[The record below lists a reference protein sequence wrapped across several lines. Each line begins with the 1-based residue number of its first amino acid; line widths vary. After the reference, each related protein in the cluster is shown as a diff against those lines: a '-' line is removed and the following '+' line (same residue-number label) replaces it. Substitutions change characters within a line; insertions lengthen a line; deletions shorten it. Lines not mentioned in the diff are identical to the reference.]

1 MDLRKHYRITA
12 EPQCKASF
20 KLGGQ
25 TYKDI
30 CVSNLGADGCCFE
43 MPSQIANGFKD
54 LALLE
59 SVELTHP
66 GLPRQ
71 TVKAKVVWIHNKKGA
86 DKDCV
91 ETGIQFS
98 GAPAAF
104 CQEVDQYVSALLKF
118 KPHTSM

>member
-1 MDLRKHYRITA
+1 MDLRKHSRITA

-25 TYKDI
+25 SYKDI

-43 MPSQIANGFKD
+43 LPNRLASGFKN

-59 SVELTHP
+59 SVELSHP

-71 TVKAKVVWIHNKKGA
+71 TVKAKVVWMHSKKGA
-86 DKDCV
+86 EKDCV
-91 ETGIQFS
+91 ETGIQFT
-98 GAPAAF
+98 GASQDY
-104 CQEVDQYVSALLKF
+104 CQEVDRYVSALLKF
-118 KPHTSM
+118 KPRTSM